1 MFLKRWVLPLDIRR
15 GVVQQTTQDFTERHA
30 AHFDFDAEPIAA
42 KHELVV
48 CRNRETGNST
58 YQSTDGADSAPKAAL
73 ATLAKYLVHAQSLI
87 RASERR
93 SKSDYINAKW
103 VKSEV
108 FSGKGR
114 AENNTAGRPDV
125 RTAWQGGPDTRN
137 EVACEGLGR
146 ARDRE
151 ALSMPDTVTE
161 ATDVVRGHI
170 DRIVLTRVGD
180 TLRAELHGGR
190 AVLASFAQPEEHKEN
205 ALVPEKIPQ
214 NCRWLRGTATVIPH
228 TPASANLDQVRSS
241 V

>member
-1 MFLKRWVLPLDIRR
+1 
-15 GVVQQTTQDFTERHA
+15 
-30 AHFDFDAEPIAA
+30 
-42 KHELVV
+42 
-48 CRNRETGNST
+48 
-58 YQSTDGADSAPKAAL
+58 
-73 ATLAKYLVHAQSLI
+73 
-87 RASERR
+87 
-93 SKSDYINAKW
+93 
-103 VKSEV
+103 
-108 FSGKGR
+108 
-114 AENNTAGRPDV
+114 
-125 RTAWQGGPDTRN
+125 
-137 EVACEGLGR
+137 
-146 ARDRE
+146 
-151 ALSMPDTVTE
+151 MPDTVTE